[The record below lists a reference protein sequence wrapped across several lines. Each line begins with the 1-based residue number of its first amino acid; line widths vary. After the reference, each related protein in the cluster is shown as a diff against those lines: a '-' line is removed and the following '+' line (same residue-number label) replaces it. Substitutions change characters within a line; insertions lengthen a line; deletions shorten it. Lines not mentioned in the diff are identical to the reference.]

1 MSYIMALDAG
11 TTSNRCILF
20 DRQGKICSLAQ
31 NEFTQYYPH
40 PGWVEHDPEEIW
52 TSMYGVAREAMKN
65 VNASPSEIAAI
76 GITNQRETTVVWD
89 RDTGRSVCPAIVW
102 QCRRTA
108 DMADELKR
116 NGYEETIRQKT
127 GLVVDA
133 YFSATKLRWILD
145 HVPEAAGL
153 AAKGRLAFGTIDSWL
168 IWNLSGGKLHVTDYS
183 NASRTML
190 FNINTCAWDDDIL
203 ELLRIPKD
211 VLPGAVPSGAV
222 YGTTDPAL
230 FGAPVPIAGAGGDQQ
245 CALFGQ
251 TCFDRGDVKN
261 TYGTGGFLLMNTG
274 TEPVLSKNGLV
285 TSIAWGLDGRVTYCL
300 EGSVFIA
307 GAAVQWLRDE
317 LQLVPSAPA
326 TERMALSVPD
336 TNGCYLVPAFTGL
349 GAPYWDPDAR
359 GMLVGLTRNSN
370 SCHLARA
377 ALDAIAYQV
386 RDVLEVMRADGEL
399 TIGALRVDGGAA
411 ANNYLCQRQ
420 ADISEIPVHRPVCV
434 ETTALGAAFL
444 AGLTVGFFDGPEEL
458 RRHNTQ
464 DRIFMPAMD
473 AQTRERD
480 LAGWRQ
486 AVRTAVYWHT
496 GALD

>member
-145 HVPEAAGL
+145 HVPEAAEL

-211 VLPGAVPSGAV
+211 VLPEAVPSGAV

-285 TSIAWGLDGRVTYCL
+285 TSIAWGLDGKVTYCL

-444 AGLTVGFFDGPEEL
+444 AGLTVGFFDGPDEL
-458 RRHNTQ
+458 RRLNTQ
-464 DRIFMPAMD
+464 DRIFMPALD
-473 AQTRERD
+473 AQTRKRD

>member
-52 TSMYGVAREAMKN
+52 TSMYGVAREALKN

-145 HVPEAAGL
+145 HVPEAAEL

-190 FNINTCAWDDDIL
+190 FNINTCA
-203 ELLRIPKD
+203 
-211 VLPGAVPSGAV
+211 
-222 YGTTDPAL
+222 
-230 FGAPVPIAGAGGDQQ
+230 
-245 CALFGQ
+245 
-251 TCFDRGDVKN
+251 
-261 TYGTGGFLLMNTG
+261 
-274 TEPVLSKNGLV
+274 
-285 TSIAWGLDGRVTYCL
+285 
-300 EGSVFIA
+300 
-307 GAAVQWLRDE
+307 
-317 LQLVPSAPA
+317 
-326 TERMALSVPD
+326 
-336 TNGCYLVPAFTGL
+336 
-349 GAPYWDPDAR
+349 
-359 GMLVGLTRNSN
+359 
-370 SCHLARA
+370 
-377 ALDAIAYQV
+377 
-386 RDVLEVMRADGEL
+386 
-399 TIGALRVDGGAA
+399 
-411 ANNYLCQRQ
+411 
-420 ADISEIPVHRPVCV
+420 
-434 ETTALGAAFL
+434 
-444 AGLTVGFFDGPEEL
+444 
-458 RRHNTQ
+458 
-464 DRIFMPAMD
+464 
-473 AQTRERD
+473 
-480 LAGWRQ
+480 
-486 AVRTAVYWHT
+486 
-496 GALD
+496 